1 MDSELVDVPEC
12 LITKREMEDTPVR
25 FPYTLGGACAC
36 FLVEC
41 TRANSITR
49 PENGEESFETLGF
62 EKNFVRTINNM
73 TQRRNT
79 FRKADEKSRDGS
91 FARRDHLDGEGEGGR
106 EKKGGKRR
114 DDITF
119 TREKSLD
126 ISRRTTRRS
135 RDITSRI
142 LQDRANVSN
151 LTSLDF
157 HKLDVETTNFRS
169 SPSWKTRAA
178 KQFVRSNTCA
188 IASEYIN
195 VHSRV
200 YRTAAE
206 KRRACAHG
214 D

>member
-12 LITKREMEDTPVR
+12 LITKREMVDTPVR

-91 FARRDHLDGEGEGGR
+91 FPREARETTWTR
-106 EKKGGKRR
+106 GKRG
-114 DDITF
+114 
-119 TREKSLD
+119 TRRKERRHNFYAREIAWHFPANNRRALA
-126 ISRRTTRRS
+126 ISRAEFRR
-135 RDITSRI
+135 
-142 LQDRANVSN
+142 DRANVSN

-157 HKLDVETTNFRS
+157 HSLMLKRRRIFGVHRVG
-169 SPSWKTRAA
+169 KQGTRARA
-178 KQFVRSNTCA
+178 QLSSSLGRTHVPSR
-188 IASEYIN
+188 IG
-195 VHSRV
+195 VH
-200 YRTAAE
+200 
-206 KRRACAHG
+206 
-214 D
+214 